1 VDDGFS
7 IDKAFQMARRHVND
21 GEKRL
26 ARQEALVAKLEV
38 GGITDVLLAARQSLV
53 AMHVTLNLAR
63 RDLERLE
70 NKTEAR
76 SRAR

>member
-1 VDDGFS
+1 
-7 IDKAFQMARRHVND
+7 MARRHVND

>member
-1 VDDGFS
+1 
-7 IDKAFQMARRHVND
+7 MARRHVSD

>member
-7 IDKAFQMARRHVND
+7 IDKALQMARRHVSD